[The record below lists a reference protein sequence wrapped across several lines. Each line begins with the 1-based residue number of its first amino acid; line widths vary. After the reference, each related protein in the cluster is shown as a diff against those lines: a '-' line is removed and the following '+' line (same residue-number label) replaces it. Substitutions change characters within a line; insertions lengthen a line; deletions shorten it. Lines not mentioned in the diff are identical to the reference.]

1 MQSIISKFFCGKE
14 VEATTSELSLRE
26 FPEVSKIPDNAVAP
40 NNLSD
45 AFLAEKR
52 STSQNGKP

>member
-1 MQSIISKFFCGKE
+1 MQSIISNFLCGKK
-14 VEATTSELSLRE
+14 VEATASQLSLRE

-52 STSQNGKP
+52 STSQNNKP

>member
-14 VEATTSELSLRE
+14 VEATTSEL
-26 FPEVSKIPDNAVAP
+26 PEVSKIPDNAVAP
-40 NNLSD
+40 DNLSD

-52 STSQNGKP
+52 STSQNNKP